1 MSLIHNN
8 DIRASTTFLYMQE
21 EEGWMLEGRQEVI
34 NIAGGFLFGN
44 FEDKEII

>member
-1 MSLIHNN
+1 MSLLHKNA
-8 DIRASTTFLYMQE
+8 IRAFTTFLYMQKS
-21 EEGWMLEGRQEVI
+21 EGWMMEGRQEVI